1 MSTLES
7 FYVYHSGQTK
17 SLIKSI
23 RNAVIKYLLI
33 GKTQVIVGYMK
44 SHLIAAASFIFSRV
58 ITISLHSISTSY
70 CSTKSLALHH
80 ISMKWITS
88 YMYVNC
94 ASHLYESRVNQRSAS
109 HVLNK
114 FLSFQCVKKIELA
127 HLYQSDAEYQRK
139 PNQLW

>member
-1 MSTLES
+1 MATLES

-17 SLIKSI
+17 SLIRKST
-23 RNAVIKYLLI
+23 RNAVFKYLLI
-33 GKTQVIVGYMK
+33 DKTHIIVGYMK
-44 SHLIAAASFIFSRV
+44 SHLIAAASFIFSRI

-70 CSTKSLALHH
+70 CSTNSLALQW
-80 ISMKWITS
+80 MKWITS
-88 YMYVNC
+88 YMYMNC
-94 ASHLYESRVNQRSAS
+94 ASHLCESRVKRRSAS